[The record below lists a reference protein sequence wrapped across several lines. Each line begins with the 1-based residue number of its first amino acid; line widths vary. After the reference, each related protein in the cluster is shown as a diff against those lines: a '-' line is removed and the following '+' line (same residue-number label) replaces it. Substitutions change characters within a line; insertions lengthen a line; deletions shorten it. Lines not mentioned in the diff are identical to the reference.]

1 MYCYIFRKHLEWY
14 SQHRRSL
21 LPPAAAF
28 GCVLRA
34 APAALLSRLSSVP
47 AIPTL
52 SPLAMEN
59 CPRLRRFTNG
69 LNGEAVPTLG
79 GHLGGPH
86 LGVPFAGP
94 IVRAIQ
100 VDGATI
106 AGPLLQVVWIDPVL
120 TLAFAST
127 IFAISWLMRTVIA
140 STPCAFFQSLGLP
153 WPFPLAYY

>member
-1 MYCYIFRKHLEWY
+1 MYCYIFHTHLEWY

-21 LPPAAAF
+21 LPPAAAPF

-34 APAALLSRLSSVP
+34 APAASLSRLSSVP

-69 LNGEAVPTLG
+69 LNGEAVPALG

-94 IVRAIQ
+94 IVRAVQ
-100 VDGATI
+100 VDSLLGATI
-106 AGPLLQVVWIDPVL
+106 AGPLLQVIRIDPVL

-127 IFAISWLMRTVIA
+127 IIAISWLMRTVIA

-153 WPFPLAYY
+153 